1 MKFMSYLI
9 NEREKIEMK
18 YREHKGVEFSE
29 IGIGCYALSGVY
41 GKKDDLAF
49 RRMIERAYE
58 RGVTFFDA
66 AEAYANGEQVLGRAV
81 KPFRREIILSTK
93 VGLKKG
99 AKPNLSAGYIKAAC
113 RESLRALDTETI
125 DIYHVHYDDP
135 QWEVEEVIGA
145 MEDLVKEGL
154 IRHYGLDHVSMERLT
169 SYLEK
174 GRIFSILMELSAVE
188 RNSLKEM
195 LPVCRQEGI
204 AAIAFSVTGRGLL
217 TGRIRDTNVF
227 TADDF
232 RRSDPLYQRERFQS
246 GLRIA
251 DRFAQIGKKYGKTPV
266 QAAIGW
272 VLQQEGIT
280 CALVGPSS
288 IRHLEENLG
297 GSGWRFEEEDLQ
309 DLEQLLLREQV
320 YLEVE
325 QRRSIYNILTGE
337 LAAEASQAFTDMVYV
352 LETAYCLGLASE
364 AQIMPF
370 FYELM
375 ANKGNLYESE
385 TQEKMALLQ
394 KKIKETILKE
404 DFLLDE

>member
-1 MKFMSYLI
+1 
-9 NEREKIEMK
+9 
-18 YREHKGVEFSE
+18 
-29 IGIGCYALSGVY
+29 
-41 GKKDDLAF
+41 
-49 RRMIERAYE
+49 
-58 RGVTFFDA
+58 
-66 AEAYANGEQVLGRAV
+66 
-81 KPFRREIILSTK
+81 
-93 VGLKKG
+93 
-99 AKPNLSAGYIKAAC
+99 
-113 RESLRALDTETI
+113 
-125 DIYHVHYDDP
+125 
-135 QWEVEEVIGA
+135 
-145 MEDLVKEGL
+145 
-154 IRHYGLDHVSMERLT
+154 
-169 SYLEK
+169 
-174 GRIFSILMELSAVE
+174 
-188 RNSLKEM
+188 
-195 LPVCRQEGI
+195 
-204 AAIAFSVTGRGLL
+204 
-217 TGRIRDTNVF
+217 
-227 TADDF
+227 
-232 RRSDPLYQRERFQS
+232 
-246 GLRIA
+246 
-251 DRFAQIGKKYGKTPV
+251 V